1 MFNSQKYNILIIE
14 DEFIN
19 AEFIERVITE
29 LGHNIVGNVDDAEKA
44 VAIVKTNPVDFV
56 FMDINLNS
64 EIDGIECAKLLNRE
78 KDIPII
84 YMTAISDTSTINS
97 ASETNIYGYLIKPF
111 GAKDIE
117 SILSVA
123 ISRFFSLN
131 RQEELIDLG
140 NNYTYN
146 LTNKT
151 FKVKNN
157 PVHLTNREISIL
169 YFLVLNINQN
179 ISYSSLI
186 ESVWAG
192 KKVSLSTIRDAVLRL
207 RNKLP
212 RLKLDNI
219 MGMGYCLSDA

>member
-1 MFNSQKYNILIIE
+1 MSNSKKYNILIIE

-19 AEFIERVITE
+19 AEFIERVIIE
-29 LGHNIVGNVDDAEKA
+29 LGHNIVASVDDAEKA
-44 VAIVKTNPVDFV
+44 VAIVKTHPVDFV

-64 EIDGIECAKLLNRE
+64 KIDGIECAKLLNRE
-78 KDIPII
+78 KNIPII

-117 SILSVA
+117 SVLSVA

-151 FKVKNN
+151 
-157 PVHLTNREISIL
+157 L
-169 YFLVLNINQN
+169 
-179 ISYSSLI
+179 
-186 ESVWAG
+186 
-192 KKVSLSTIRDAVLRL
+192 
-207 RNKLP
+207 
-212 RLKLDNI
+212 
-219 MGMGYCLSDA
+219 